1 VPAEELVACA
11 ENCAADL
18 TVAGCHGLGAFLGLH
33 SREHIPEGQPSGKMR
48 LSDGCMTISF

>member
-1 VPAEELVACA
+1 M
-11 ENCAADL
+11 